1 MVARGE
7 LGRSQQALSEQPE
20 IMAREFQAAK
30 GAPVAPSCRLR
41 EDGPAGM
48 VTVQSFPPPAPE
60 QLEPAGE
67 YSGNS

>member
-1 MVARGE
+1 
-7 LGRSQQALSEQPE
+7 
-20 IMAREFQAAK
+20 MAREFQAAK